1 MAAPAAAK
9 ALLPASTAVTVKIT
23 THPAT
28 AARSTTAKFAWKTTG
43 TGLTVTCR
51 LGTGAYAK
59 CSKSH
64 SYANLTQ
71 GAHSFAVRVKHGS
84 TTRSATYKWSVD
96 TVAPTAPSVS
106 GGSAA
111 WTNSAVPISA
121 TGSTDTGGSGIASYQ
136 YRTLLEP
143 GSTWSSAATGSVAAI
158 SATGKTD
165 VQFRAVDKAGN
176 VSAWVPATP
185 DPTATAWVD
194 KLAPS
199 VPTVSGGSQ
208 VWQKLASVLV
218 TASGSTDA
226 DSGGVVY
233 EYRVQTP
240 TVTFANAA
248 ITSGNS
254 VAVTGEGKNQVQ
266 FRSADA
272 VGNFSAWSAA
282 ADVWLDR
289 IAPAVT
295 VSGGSASWT
304 NTPPSQVS
312 ATATDAGS
320 GVDGATWAYRTSP
333 TGTGSWTNGTG
344 SSFSVPQVDGKL
356 YIEFQVK
363 DPLGNTS
370 AWPASPTAG
379 GTVLIDTAAPS
390 HPTSVTNGSTTWKT
404 GSTTFAASGSTDPLS
419 GLPAGPYQFRT
430 SPDGTNWSNWSAT
443 GAAAAVSGDG
453 TTYVQMR
460 AVDNAGN
467 VSTPWPL
474 TNGAANTAN
483 IDNTKPTVTTT
494 GGSTVWHKAA
504 SVVITPSSS
513 DPLNGANA
521 SSGAKTSTYKYQTST
536 NGGPWSAPTT
546 ASTATISAEGDTL
559 VEFQVADNAG
569 NVSDWSAPAEVRID
583 RTAPTVSAAGGSSA
597 WQKLNSVVVTP
608 AATDLGSGIK
618 TSTYQYRTS
627 FNSGAWSAAT
637 PGSSVTV
644 SAEGYT
650 QVEFQ
655 VTDNADNSGNT
666 SAWSLPVD
674 VRLDRTAP
682 SVPTP
687 SGGSSSWTN
696 ITPVVIDATG
706 TSTDALSGMAAV
718 PYQYRTSTDN
728 GGTWS
733 AATDGSTMPVSA
745 QATTLVQFRA
755 GDVAGNWSGWSTIQ
769 AAATA
774 KIDLADPSMPSVSGG
789 SSSWTTAASVTITA
803 SGSTDTGGS
812 GVDYYEYETSRPAH
826 GGGWPGPPIQGPA
839 VITSQGL
846 TIVRF
851 RAVDHAGNVSAW
863 GPTNTTSASEAN
875 IDSIPPPVP
884 TVTPTAGCPAGT
896 NTVTGFSANGTDG
909 SPIDYYVKIN
919 NGPSTKINVLGTYDV
934 KVNGTKISYQAVDQ
948 AGSPS
953 GWSPQATICVS

>member
-1 MAAPAAAK
+1 MAVPAAAK

-23 THPAT
+23 THPAA
-28 AARSTTAKFAWKTTG
+28 AARSTTAKFGWKTTG

-51 LGTGAYAK
+51 LGSGAYAK
-59 CSKSH
+59 CSKSR

-71 GAHSFAVRVKHGS
+71 GAHSFSVRVKHGS

-96 TVAPTAPSVS
+96 TIAPTAPSVS
-106 GGSAA
+106 GGSTA
-111 WTNSAVPISA
+111 WTKNAVPISA
-121 TGSTDTGGSGIASYQ
+121 TGATDTGGSGIASYQ
-136 YRTLLEP
+136 YHTLLEP
-143 GSTWSSAATGSVAAI
+143 GSTWSSAATGNVATI

-176 VSAWVPATP
+176 VSAWVPAAG

-208 VWQKLASVLV
+208 VWQKPASVLV
-218 TASGSTDA
+218 TASGSSDA

-233 EYRVQTP
+233 EYRVQTQNP
-240 TVTFANAA
+240 LVTFANAT

-254 VAVTGEGKNQVQ
+254 WAVAGEGKNQVQ
-266 FRSADA
+266 FRSVDA
-272 VGNFSAWSAA
+272 VGNSSAWSAA

-289 IAPAVT
+289 TSPSIGITALPAAQASGWSNQATTVT
-295 VSGGSASWT
+295 GVSTDSGVGG
-304 NTPPSQVS
+304 
-312 ATATDAGS
+312 ATLSYRFGTTGSGSPYTGPVPVTTQGTTVVEFQATDA
-320 GVDGATWAYRTSP
+320 
-333 TGTGSWTNGTG
+333 
-344 SSFSVPQVDGKL
+344 
-356 YIEFQVK
+356 
-363 DPLGNTS
+363 LGNTS
-370 AWPASPTAG
+370 AWSAPT
-379 GTVLIDTAAPS
+379 TVRLDLTVPS
-390 HPTSVTNGSTTWKT
+390 NPTSVTNGSLTWKT
-404 GSTTFAASGSTDPLS
+404 GSTTFAGGGATDSGGS
-419 GLPAGPYQFRT
+419 GLGPYQFRT
-430 SPDGTNWSNWSAT
+430 SVDNGSTWSLPSAT
-443 GAAAAVSGDG
+443 GAPATVSADG
-453 TTYVQMR
+453 TTLVQMR
-460 AVDNAGN
+460 ATDNAGN
-467 VSTPWPL
+467 VSSGWGPA

-483 IDNTKPTVTTT
+483 IDNTKPTVATT

-504 SVVITPSSS
+504 SVVVTPSSS

-521 SSGAKTSTYKYQTST
+521 SSGVKTSTYKYRTST
-536 NGGPWSAPTT
+536 DGGVNWSGTTT
-546 ASTATISAEGDTL
+546 ASTAAISAEGDTL

-583 RTAPTVSAAGGSSA
+583 RTAPTVSASGGSSA
-597 WQKLNSVVVTP
+597 WQKLSSVVVTP
-608 AATDLGSGIK
+608 AATDLGSGVK
-618 TSTYQYRTS
+618 ASTYQYRTS
-627 FNSGAWSAAT
+627 FNSGAWSAPTA
-637 PGSSVTV
+637 GSSVTV

-666 SAWSLPVD
+666 SAWSAPVD

-687 SGGSSSWTN
+687 TGGSSSWTN
-696 ITPVVIDATG
+696 VTPVVIDATG
-706 TSTDALSGMAAV
+706 TSTDVLSGMAAV
-718 PYQYRTSTDN
+718 PYQYRTSTNN

-733 AATDGSTMPVSA
+733 VATDGSTVPVSV

-755 GDVAGNWSGWSTIQ
+755 GDVAGNWSAWSTIQ

-774 KIDLADPSMPSVSGG
+774 KIDLADPTMPAVSGG
-789 SSSWTTAASVTITA
+789 SSSWTTAASVTITG

-839 VITSQGL
+839 VITNQGL

-919 NGPSTKINVLGTYDV
+919 GGAATKINVLGTYDV